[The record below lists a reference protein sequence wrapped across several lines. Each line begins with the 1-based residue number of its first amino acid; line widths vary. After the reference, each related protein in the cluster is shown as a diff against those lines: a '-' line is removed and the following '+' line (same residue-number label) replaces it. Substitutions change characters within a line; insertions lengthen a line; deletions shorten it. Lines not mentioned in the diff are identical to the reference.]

1 MNKNKII
8 FICLI
13 SLLIIGGIII
23 TYKVIN
29 NKNINSE
36 QNNSNMEDNINNE
49 GENMDNIK
57 VIINDKTYVAKLENN
72 ETVKTFLSWLPQ
84 EYKMQELNG
93 NEKYIY
99 MDKSLPTEAINPKH
113 INKGD
118 IMLYGDNCLVIF
130 YKSFDTS
137 YSYTRV
143 GHIDNLE
150 DLGKDSIIVRFEK

>member
-8 FICLI
+8 VICLI
-13 SLLIIGGIII
+13 FLLIIVGVII
-23 TYKVIN
+23 TYKAMN
-29 NKNINSE
+29 NKNIN
-36 QNNSNMEDNINNE
+36 NANTEDNINNE

-72 ETVKTFLSWLPQ
+72 EIVKKFLSWLPQ

-118 IMLYGDNCLVIF
+118 IMLYGNDCLVIF

-150 DLGKDSIIVRFEK
+150 NLGTDSITVRFEK

>member
-8 FICLI
+8 VICLI
-13 SLLIIGGIII
+13 SLLIIIGVVI
-23 TYKVIN
+23 TYKVM
-29 NKNINSE
+29 NKEIINSE
-36 QNNSNMEDNINNE
+36 QNNANMEIEIMN
-49 GENMDNIK
+49 NIK
-57 VIINDKTYVAKLENN
+57 VIINEKTYVAKLENN

-84 EYKMQELNG
+84 EFSMQELNG
-93 NEKYIY
+93 NEKYVY
-99 MDKSLPTEAINPKH
+99 MDKALPTEAINPKH

-118 IMLYGDNCLVIF
+118 IMLYGNDCLVIF

-150 DLGKDSIIVRFEK
+150 DLDSSNILVKFEK

>member
-8 FICLI
+8 VICLI
-13 SLLIIGGIII
+13 FLLIIVGIII
-23 TYKVIN
+23 TYKVMNNQNIN
-29 NKNINSE
+29 NANT
-36 QNNSNMEDNINNE
+36 EDNINNE

-57 VIINDKTYVAKLENN
+57 VIINEKTYVAKLENN

-84 EYKMQELNG
+84 EYKMQELNE

-99 MDKSLPTEAINPKH
+99 MDKSLPTEAINHKH

-143 GHIDNLE
+143 GHIDNLK
-150 DLGKDSIIVRFEK
+150 DLGTDSITVRFEK